1 MNNFLFSF
9 YFLTFLLSFKS
20 YILSFIVLPFKTN
33 EYIEENKNQELNIT
47 EFFTNHFSNKIYTII
62 EVGTPKKSVPI
73 TISSN
78 SYGLVIGYL
87 CGNNLGLE
95 KSSYNDKSL
104 SFYREST
111 SKIVYHQYEGGYFAQ
126 DSFSFYNK
134 LKTNKENQITVK
146 NISFIYMPEDSGK
159 NNICG
164 IMGLSLKYVNYC
176 EEQRN
181 IISNLNKLN
190 IIDNYVYAI
199 NYKKNDEGFILM
211 GEDPHKVMPDL
222 FDEEK
227 LRKTNALSDGYDSME
242 WKTEFTQIYFYD
254 NGVKKKL
261 TEDKRAKFDIDIN
274 YIIGTNNYKKNIEN
288 YFFGKYIEKNICY
301 YEKVKNQRYSILICN
316 KDSSFDIN
324 SFPNIYFYHR
334 IFNFTF
340 ELTKEEL
347 FLKTNNKYI
356 FLIYFSDYDIKYF
369 VLGKIFFQKY
379 LFTFNQDSK
388 TIGFYNVDL
397 LSNVNDEQ
405 SNNLFLKIL
414 GIVLVIIC
422 SVLGFFL
429 AKKIYDHNR
438 KRRINE
444 LNEQY
449 EYNPYEKNDINYE
462 DKNKNKILL
471 EMPSKL

>member
-9 YFLTFLLSFKS
+9 YFLIFLLSFKS

-47 EFFTNHFSNKIYTII
+47 EFFKNHFSNKIYTII

-73 TISSN
+73 TISTN
-78 SYGLVIGYL
+78 SHGLVIGNL
-87 CGNNLGLE
+87 CDNNLGLE

-111 SKIVYHQYEGGYFAQ
+111 SKIVYHQYEGGYFVQ

-134 LKTNKENQITVK
+134 LKTIKENQITVK

-199 NYKKNDEGFILM
+199 NYKRDDEGFILM
-211 GEDPHKVMPDL
+211 GEEPHNVMPDL
-222 FDEEK
+222 FNEEK
-227 LRKTNALSDGYDSME
+227 LRKTNALSDEYDSLE

-254 NGVKKKL
+254 NGIKRKL

-301 YEKVKNQRYSILICN
+301 YEKVKNQRYSVLICN

-334 IFNFTF
+334 IFNYTF

-347 FLKTNNKYI
+347 FLQTNNKYI

-369 VLGKIFFQKY
+369 VLGKIIFKKY

-471 EMPSKL
+471 EMPSKS